1 MPRVIVIGAGISGL
15 AAAWRLRRGGI
26 EAVVLERSERPGG
39 RIHTVHVNDCVMEAG
54 ANFVTDAYTVI
65 PRLAEELGVRLR
77 PVVNRS
83 AIAIGGALHPFNASR
98 PWTAL
103 AAGVMPMLAAFGSA
117 PGLSRYAALA
127 HGRGT
132 VDPLDWLDLDWTRSR
147 DWSVRLGLKTL
158 AERTWRPAINGF
170 YFQESSDSSAAFVA
184 AMAAHGLRQHTLTV
198 EGGMSGLIGALADR
212 VEVRTGVDVQTVRE
226 RSGVVEVATTDGGY
240 EAEAVIVAVPA
251 AALSGLLR
259 LKDGLEI
266 LAATPYSAGLLV
278 GMAIDRPLR
287 SDELAGAYGVLM
299 HPDEAPLAAMCVASR
314 AGHAV
319 PGLDLVTC
327 LFTDADARRLSA
339 LPDTEII
346 AAARRSLLAWAPSL
360 GNALRDEEHR
370 LFRIPAA
377 MPMTT
382 AGRLATIE
390 AYRRLASGRRV
401 ILAGDSL
408 AWPWS
413 DSAAFTGEWAADRVL
428 ELIAPD

>member
-26 EAVVLERSERPGG
+26 EAVLLERSERPGG

-65 PRLAEELGVRLR
+65 PRLAGELGVRLR

-83 AIAIGGALHPFNASR
+83 AIAIDGALHPFHASR
-98 PWTAL
+98 PWTAV
-103 AAGVMPMLAAFGSA
+103 AAGLMPMLAAFGSA

-132 VDPLDWLDLDWTRSR
+132 VDPLDWLDLDEKGSG
-147 DWSVRLGLKTL
+147 DWSSRLGLRTL

-170 YFQESSDSSAAFVA
+170 YFQEARSSSAAFVA
-184 AMAAHGLRQHTLTV
+184 AMASHGLRQHTLTV

-251 AALSGLLR
+251 AALPGLLR
-259 LKDGLEI
+259 PKDGMAA

-278 GMAIDRPLR
+278 GMAVDRPLR
-287 SDELAGAYGVLM
+287 PDELAGAYGVLM

-327 LFTDADARRLSA
+327 LFTDAEARRLSA
-339 LPDTEII
+339 LSDAEII
-346 AAARRSLLAWAPSL
+346 AAAKRSLLAWAPSL

-370 LFRIPAA
+370 AFRIPAA
-377 MPMTT
+377 MPMNER
-382 AGRLATIE
+382 GRLATID
-390 AYRRLASGRRV
+390 AYRKLAPGRRV
-401 ILAGDSL
+401 VLAGDSL

-413 DSAAFTGEWAADRVL
+413 DSAAFSGEWAADRVL
-428 ELIAPD
+428 ELASPD